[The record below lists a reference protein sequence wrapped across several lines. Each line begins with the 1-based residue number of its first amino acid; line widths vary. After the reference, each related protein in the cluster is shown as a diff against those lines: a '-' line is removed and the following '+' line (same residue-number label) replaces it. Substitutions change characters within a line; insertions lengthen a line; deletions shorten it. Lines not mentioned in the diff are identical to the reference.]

1 MDVAHRKIAQKSFK
15 DVVTANHLRGNDD
28 DVSDDDLTYI
38 TQQLEQRRVKDKV
51 TDKLKV
57 RLCQNGDVPYQV
69 QKNENTSCTSLPGEK
84 KVSFLRQNRIA
95 SAPNLDKPN
104 LTTKEEETIELNGN
118 KVKFLSPAYIK
129 DEKEPV
135 MERNGKISPAQRS
148 IDEHD
153 RLSTMSSK
161 SALSSIPSSLFSS
174 TRHRSRKLG
183 KARKYGRLQM
193 VGKAFIAM
201 FRVAR
206 GKFLLHCVS
215 FLTWEFYKLI

>member
-1 MDVAHRKIAQKSFK
+1 
-15 DVVTANHLRGNDD
+15 
-28 DVSDDDLTYI
+28 LTYI

-135 MERNGKISPAQRS
+135 MERNGK
-148 IDEHD
+148 
-153 RLSTMSSK
+153 T
-161 SALSSIPSSLFSS
+161 

>member
-104 LTTKEEETIELNGN
+104 LTTKEELR
-118 KVKFLSPAYIK
+118 P
-129 DEKEPV
+129 
-135 MERNGKISPAQRS
+135 
-148 IDEHD
+148 
-153 RLSTMSSK
+153 
-161 SALSSIPSSLFSS
+161 
-174 TRHRSRKLG
+174 
-183 KARKYGRLQM
+183 
-193 VGKAFIAM
+193 
-201 FRVAR
+201 
-206 GKFLLHCVS
+206 
-215 FLTWEFYKLI
+215 